1 MKIQLQHVIIVIIIF
16 IVIVIITITMVIIIP
31 VTIAIVIAIVIATVM
46 IIILI
51 SNSSLLYKEPNV
63 QNMGNYFLGHK
74 TVNREPFA
82 GLKMQYIVSVCMFEG
97 LDLSLEGKH
106 ICCSCLVV

>member
-1 MKIQLQHVIIVIIIF
+1 MTIAKIQLQHVIIVIIIF

-31 VTIAIVIAIVIATVM
+31 VTIAIVIAIVIATV
-46 IIILI
+46 IIIIII
-51 SNSSLLYKEPNV
+51 SNSGLLYKEPNV
-63 QNMGNYFLGHK
+63 QNMGHK

-82 GLKMQYIVSVCMFEG
+82 GLKMQYIDSVWMFEG